1 MKITKYNTKK
11 EGVSQIQ
18 QTTNNEGGVSATVV
32 NTTELNETHLIFG
45 QPFNGTQDVSGDL
58 TNAQNITASGGD
70 LTIKTETDAEG
81 EIGGNIVADG
91 NISAGGNVSG
101 VKFIG
106 DVDADNV
113 TTNSI
118 TANYGT
124 ISELLGD
131 ELNFDSAEFDTV
143 ASNSITT
150 EVLNVTKSAHF
161 FQLIIDKVKA
171 AGGAIILS
179 AADGFKVDKV
189 VRSTSNGIDYYY
201 LCWKASDGTNSRQ
214 NMWLIGDQALCQTFN
229 QLGSNIL
236 SKNKFYWAVVTSA
249 GVRTLEGEIYN
260 YIQISSNDY
269 SGGLS
274 PEVGDEIVMLGSRNS
289 NTNRSNAIYISAYN
303 SLDPSLTAPLICQYK
318 GIVNYSLRDFK
329 HSYLAANGNVLTGT
343 LKVSSGQTVEELV
356 ESSVGTEI
364 YKLEP
369 IREQAVVDSNE
380 DLDVDL
386 SYKIIHTVGD
396 LRETVTASSS
406 GYFVRFKDNSGYTNL
421 SFTDQP
427 TFTEGGYV
435 QGYSTVGE
443 PSYLEVELVNGND
456 IVDRRIVPVILSPSA
471 TLEITDSI
479 NTAVQN
485 TNTELGVV
493 ESNLSNLRQTASS
506 IATTVSQHTTKI
518 DNINGEVT
526 EHTTKISN
534 LEQTADGLTST
545 VESHTTDINGNKDS
559 ISKLTQTADKI
570 QLQVDN
576 ISVQIDDQKIVLD
589 GNTEVNGTVNINN
602 DGTGFRLNGSNGET
616 FSIGTND
623 IGTVDSF
630 QNKTVYN
637 WWHTFNDATINYI
650 YNTKTIN
657 LSGFCTKLK
666 AGQRIRITNLALNKA
681 DYNFSN
687 SQLFSVT
694 VGLHINSPTTS
705 NRVASAT
712 LNPDFVNGGWTYQGS
727 AGMTGE
733 KAAIIDFI
741 ALAEQADYYLTVQ
754 GTILGTPECYTILK
768 AMLAVETY
776 IGAFGNLTYN
786 GFGFNFGNGKIAY
799 ISDDSVLFQMG
810 SDSGLKINSYGL
822 TRLVPEKFRYG
833 SNVHTFLNSLD
844 WIGMNDYIVREVV
857 DESTGGTI
865 DRASPID
872 EMLVVRNATH
882 NVIIVLPTPTSFSGK
897 SYIIK
902 NYSDFDNVYVSSGL
916 STVNTA
922 GNIIQANSN
931 VGYNDSCSI
940 INTSGTT
947 VTYRQLMKCG
957 KNTHKLIS
965 DGNKWIDCLL
975 V

>member
-143 ASNSITT
+143 SSNSITT

-189 VRSTSNGIDYYY
+189 VRQTSNGIDYYN

-214 NMWLIGDQALCQTFN
+214 NMWLVGDQALCQTFN
-229 QLGSNIL
+229 QLGSNNL

-249 GVRTLEGEIYN
+249 GVRTLDGGIYN

-269 SGGLS
+269 SGGLN

-289 NTNRSNAIYISAYN
+289 NSNRSNAIYISAYN

-343 LKVSSGQTVEELV
+343 LKVQSGQTVEELV

-443 PSYLEVELVNGND
+443 PSLIEVELVNGND

-479 NTAVQN
+479 KTAVQN

-559 ISKLTQTADKI
+559 ISKLTQTAEQI

-576 ISVQIDDQKIVLD
+576 VSLKVDSQKIVLD
-589 GNTEVNGTVNINN
+589 GDTEVNGTVNINN
-602 DGTGFRLNGSNGET
+602 DGTGFKLNGSNGET
-616 FSIGTND
+616 FSIGSND
-623 IGTVDSF
+623 IGTYSDF
-630 QNKTVYN
+630 QNKAAYN
-637 WWHTFNDATINYI
+637 WWHSFNEETINY
-650 YNTKTIN
+650 TSSGRSTLA
-657 LSGFCTKLK
+657 LSGFLTKLK
-666 AGQRIRITNLALNKA
+666 AGQRVQITNIALNKA
-681 DYNFSN
+681 DYSFSGSTLANVTISLYYN
-687 SQLFSVT
+687 S
-694 VGLHINSPTTS
+694 TT
-705 NRVASAT
+705 NANKVASVSVSP
-712 LNPDFVNGGWTYQGS
+712 NFNNGGWTYQGS
-727 AGMTGE
+727 AQMTGT
-733 KAAIIDFI
+733 KAALIDFT
-741 ALAEQADYYLTVQ
+741 ATQQGDYYITIQ
-754 GTILGTPECYTILK
+754 GNMSGSSSGYTTISV
-768 AMLAVETY
+768 MLAAE
-776 IGAFGNLTYN
+776 ISLNAFGNLTYN
-786 GFGFNFGNGKIAY
+786 GFGFNFGAGKVAF
-799 ISDDSVLFQMG
+799 ISDEGVIFQMA
-810 SDSGLKINSYGL
+810 SDAGLKLTSAGGL
-822 TRLVPEKFRYG
+822 KRLVPQSYTYG
-833 SNVHTFLNSLD
+833 NTTHTYINSGD
-844 WIGMNDYIVREVV
+844 WIYINDYIVREVI
-857 DESTGGTI
+857 DTTSGGTI
-865 DRASPID
+865 DRVSPID
-872 EMLVVRNATH
+872 EMLVVKNAS
-882 NVIIVLPTPTSFSGK
+882 NSIILLLPKASSCSGK

-902 NYSDFDNVYVSSGL
+902 NYSTSDNVFVAGGTL
-916 STVNTA
+916 TTTNAA
-922 GNIIQANSN
+922 GNIIQPNTNS
-931 VGYNDSCSI
+931 GYNDSCTIAS
-940 INTSGTT
+940 
-947 VTYRQLMKCG
+947 VTYRQLMKCS

>member
-106 DVDADNV
+106 DVEADNV

-189 VRSTSNGIDYYY
+189 VRQTSNGIDYFN

-214 NMWLIGDQALCQTFN
+214 NMWLVGDQALCQTFN
-229 QLGSNIL
+229 QLGSNNL

-249 GVRTLEGEIYN
+249 GVRTLDGEIYN

-269 SGGLS
+269 SGVLS

-289 NTNRSNAIYISAYN
+289 NSNRSNAIYISAYN

-329 HSYLAANGNVLTGT
+329 HSYLAANSNVLTGT

-518 DNINGEVT
+518 DNITGEVT

-576 ISVQIDDQKIVLD
+576 ISVQIDDQKIILD
-589 GNTEVNGTVNINN
+589 GDTEVNGTVNINN

-616 FSIGTND
+616 FSIGSND
-623 IGTVDSF
+623 IGTYSDF
-630 QNKTVYN
+630 QNKAAYN
-637 WWHTFNDATINYI
+637 WWHSFNEETINY
-650 YNTKTIN
+650 TSSGRSTLA
-657 LSGFCTKLK
+657 LSGFLTKLK
-666 AGQRIRITNLALNKA
+666 AGQRVQITNIALNKA
-681 DYNFSN
+681 DYSFSGSTLANVTISLYYN
-687 SQLFSVT
+687 S
-694 VGLHINSPTTS
+694 TT
-705 NRVASAT
+705 NANKVASVSVSP
-712 LNPDFVNGGWTYQGS
+712 NFNNGGWTYQGS
-727 AGMTGE
+727 AQMTGT
-733 KAAIIDFI
+733 KAALIDFT
-741 ALAEQADYYLTVQ
+741 ATQQGDYYITIQ
-754 GTILGTPECYTILK
+754 GNMSGSSSGYTTISV
-768 AMLAVETY
+768 MLAAE
-776 IGAFGNLTYN
+776 ISLNAFGNLTYN
-786 GFGFNFGNGKIAY
+786 GFGFNFGAGKVAY
-799 ISDDSVLFQMG
+799 MSDDAVLFQMG
-810 SDSGLKINSYGL
+810 ANAGLKLTTSGL
-822 TRLVPEKFRYG
+822 TRLVPDSYSYG
-833 SNVHTFLNSLD
+833 SATHTYINSGD

-902 NYSDFDNVYVSSGL
+902 NYSDFDNVYVSSSL
-916 STVNTA
+916 STVNAA